1 MSEERAPD
9 LLVNDRANTLY
20 GEALEPE
27 AGTMPEPTDE
37 KAEEAT
43 VDSLPPSDDAEEAT
57 VDSLPPSEDDE
68 PVPGNEDLD
77 DELPTPAEP
86 DTEEVEVQTL
96 SQLAEHLET
105 DPDWLMKLKTK
116 AKVRGEEVEFSI
128 ADAIEVYQKVE
139 SADSYLR
146 EAKEKGA
153 AHAESIAKREEQVS
167 NSVVEM
173 TALLSLM
180 ETSLNQDINS
190 EDMRKL
196 REQDPAEYAARK
208 ADHDERKKGLENLKV
223 AARERYTQT
232 LQAINE
238 EREKARKEALP
249 DEQKA
254 LLSRVPEWKDTEKAE
269 KEVTQVLE
277 WLSKDGFSNEDIKT
291 ASWNGRLM
299 AMATKAYRYD
309 MAKGKTQAAK
319 KKITTIPKILK
330 PGSQKSAKSNTT
342 SGKKT
347 DRVEILYG

>member
-20 GEALEPE
+20 GETLEPE
-27 AGTMPEPTDE
+27 AGKLPEPGT
-37 KAEEAT
+37 EEPEAVDT
-43 VDSLPPSDDAEEAT
+43 VSTVEDAPPEVDT
-57 VDSLPPSEDDE
+57 VSTDDE

-96 SQLAEHLET
+96 SQLAEHLEA

-116 AKVRGEEVEFSI
+116 AKIRGEEVEFSI
-128 ADAIEVYQKVE
+128 ADAIETYQKVE

-153 AHAESIAKREEQVS
+153 AHAQNIAKREEQVA
-167 NSVVEM
+167 NHVAEMAGMVELLESSM
-173 TALLSLM
+173 TQNM
-180 ETSLNQDINS
+180 DS
-190 EDMRKL
+190 EEMKKL
-196 REQDPAEYAARK
+196 RKEDPAEYAARK
-208 ADHDERKKGLENLKV
+208 ADFDQQRAALENLKQ

-232 LQAINE
+232 LTAINE
-238 EREKARKEALP
+238 ERQKAREEALP

-254 LLSRVPEWKDTEKAE
+254 LLTRIPEWENIEKAE
-269 KEVTQVLE
+269 KEVTEVLDY
-277 WLSKDGFSNEDIKT
+277 LRKDGFSDDDIKT

-319 KKITTIPKILK
+319 KKITKIPKILK
-330 PGSQKSAKSNTT
+330 PGNQTGAKSNTT